1 MISYNPKDWFTFV
14 FKIHKTETMQK
25 LIPLLFGVGIYAG
38 LWAYFENV
46 YLAKNQTIDL
56 FQNIG
61 IIYSILGFTLSL
73 FLVFRTNTAY
83 DRWWEGRRL
92 WGELNN
98 AVRNI
103 SIHLH
108 SSLPSEN
115 EQRRHFYQA
124 LMHLFA
130 IALKQHLQDKRL
142 GSHHFE
148 IFENHH
154 PVFEH
159 KTDILT
165 IKQQPQFLAKLF
177 LMSLKA
183 DIRQG
188 LFSIGDL
195 ELYRSEINK
204 FMDVAGG
211 CERIKNTPIPFTYS
225 VFIKKFIFIY
235 VMLFPIVYSTQ
246 LFFIIVPVTMF
257 ILYVLASIE
266 LIAEEIENP
275 FNGDES
281 DLPLEAIVKNMGG
294 NSREIFFGNENK

>member
-1 MISYNPKDWFTFV
+1 MISYNPKDWFTFI

-25 LIPLLFGVGIYAG
+25 LLPLLFGVGLYAG
-38 LWAYFENV
+38 AWAYFENI
-46 YLAKNQTIDL
+46 YLAKNHIIDL
-56 FQNIG
+56 FKNIG

-92 WGELNN
+92 WGDLNN
-98 AVRNI
+98 AIRNI

-108 SSLPSEN
+108 SCLPIEN
-115 EQRRHFYQA
+115 DQRRHYYSA
-124 LMHLFA
+124 LMHLFS

-142 GSHHFE
+142 HGSHFE
-148 IFENHH
+148 IFEDNN
-154 PVFEH
+154 P
-159 KTDILT
+159 ILEDKNE
-165 IKQQPQFLAKLF
+165 ILKINNQPQFIAKLIF
-177 LMSLKA
+177 LALKA
-183 DIRQG
+183 DVRHG
-188 LFSIGDL
+188 LFSIHDL
-195 ELYRSEINK
+195 ELFRSELNK
-204 FMDVAGG
+204 FMEVAGG

-246 LFFIIVPVTMF
+246 LFFIIIPVTMF

-281 DLPLEAIVKNMGG
+281 DLPLEAIVKNIGK
-294 NSREIFFGNENK
+294 NAREIFFNR

>member
-1 MISYNPKDWFTFV
+1 MISYNAKDWFTFI
-14 FKIHKTETMQK
+14 FKIHKTETMQR
-25 LIPLLFGVGIYAG
+25 LLPLLLGVGVYAG
-38 LWAYFENV
+38 CWAYIENIFF
-46 YLAKNQTIDL
+46 ADNKTIDL
-56 FQNIG
+56 FNNIG
-61 IIYSILGFTLSL
+61 IVYSILGFTLSL

-92 WGELNN
+92 WGDLNN

-108 SSLPSEN
+108 SSLPIEN
-115 EQRRHFYQA
+115 EQRRHYYSA
-124 LMHLFA
+124 LMHLFS

-142 GSHHFE
+142 HSNYFE
-148 IFENHH
+148 IFEDNN
-154 PVFEH
+154 PIFED
-159 KTDILT
+159 KNEILK
-165 IKQQPQFLAKLF
+165 INQQPQFIAKLIF
-177 LMSLKA
+177 LALKA
-183 DIRQG
+183 DVRHG
-188 LFSIGDL
+188 LFSIHEL
-195 ELYRSEINK
+195 ELFRSELNK
-204 FMDVAGG
+204 FMEVAGG

-246 LFFIIVPVTMF
+246 LLFFIIPVTMF

-281 DLPLEAIVKNMGG
+281 DLPLEAIVKNIGK
-294 NSREIFFGNENK
+294 NTREIFFNR

>member
-1 MISYNPKDWFTFV
+1 MISYNAKDWFTFI
-14 FKIHKTETMQK
+14 FKIHKTETMQR
-25 LIPLLFGVGIYAG
+25 LLPLLLGVGVYSG
-38 LWAYFENV
+38 CWAYIENIFF
-46 YLAKNQTIDL
+46 ADNKTIDL
-56 FQNIG
+56 FNNIG
-61 IIYSILGFTLSL
+61 IVYSILGFTLSL

-92 WGELNN
+92 WGDLNN

-108 SSLPSEN
+108 SSLPIEN
-115 EQRRHFYQA
+115 EQRRHYYSA
-124 LMHLFA
+124 LMHLFS

-142 GSHHFE
+142 HSNHFE
-148 IFENHH
+148 IFEDNN
-154 PVFEH
+154 PIFED
-159 KTDILT
+159 KNEILK
-165 IKQQPQFLAKLF
+165 INQQPQFIAKLIF
-177 LMSLKA
+177 LALKA
-183 DIRQG
+183 DVRHG
-188 LFSIGDL
+188 LFSIHEL
-195 ELYRSEINK
+195 ELFRSELNK
-204 FMDVAGG
+204 FMEVAGG

-246 LFFIIVPVTMF
+246 LLFFIIPVTMF

-281 DLPLEAIVKNMGG
+281 DLPLEAIVKNIGK
-294 NSREIFFGNENK
+294 NTREIFFNR

>member
-1 MISYNPKDWFTFV
+1 MISYNAKDWFTFI
-14 FKIHKTETMQK
+14 FKIHKTETMQR
-25 LIPLLFGVGIYAG
+25 LLPLLLGVGVYAG
-38 LWAYFENV
+38 CWAYIENIFF
-46 YLAKNQTIDL
+46 ADNKTIDL
-56 FQNIG
+56 FNNIG
-61 IIYSILGFTLSL
+61 IVYSILGFTLSL

-92 WGELNN
+92 WGDLNN

-108 SSLPSEN
+108 SSLPIEN
-115 EQRRHFYQA
+115 EQRRHYYSA
-124 LMHLFA
+124 LMHLFS

-142 GSHHFE
+142 HSNHFE
-148 IFENHH
+148 IFEDNN
-154 PVFEH
+154 PIFED
-159 KTDILT
+159 KNEILK
-165 IKQQPQFLAKLF
+165 INQQPQFIAKLIF
-177 LMSLKA
+177 LALKA
-183 DIRQG
+183 DVRHG
-188 LFSIGDL
+188 LFSIHEL
-195 ELYRSEINK
+195 ELFRSELNK
-204 FMDVAGG
+204 FMEVAGG

-246 LFFIIVPVTMF
+246 LFFFIIPVTMF

-281 DLPLEAIVKNMGG
+281 DLPLEAIVKNIGK
-294 NSREIFFGNENK
+294 NTREIFFNR

>member
-1 MISYNPKDWFTFV
+1 MISYNAKDWFTFI
-14 FKIHKTETMQK
+14 FKIHKTETMQR
-25 LIPLLFGVGIYAG
+25 LLPLLLGVGVYSG
-38 LWAYFENV
+38 CWAYIENIFF
-46 YLAKNQTIDL
+46 ADNKTIDL
-56 FQNIG
+56 FNNIG
-61 IIYSILGFTLSL
+61 IVYSILGFTLSL

-92 WGELNN
+92 WGDLNN

-108 SSLPSEN
+108 SSLPIEN
-115 EQRRHFYQA
+115 EQRRHYYSA
-124 LMHLFA
+124 LMHLFS

-142 GSHHFE
+142 HNNHFE
-148 IFENHH
+148 IFEDNN
-154 PVFEH
+154 PIFED
-159 KTDILT
+159 KNEILK
-165 IKQQPQFLAKLF
+165 INNQPQFIAKLIF
-177 LMSLKA
+177 LALKA
-183 DIRQG
+183 DVRHG
-188 LFSIGDL
+188 LFSIHEL
-195 ELYRSEINK
+195 ELFRSELNK

-246 LFFIIVPVTMF
+246 LFFIIIPVTMF

-281 DLPLEAIVKNMGG
+281 DLPLEAIVKNIGK
-294 NSREIFFGNENK
+294 NTREIFFN

>member
-1 MISYNPKDWFTFV
+1 MISYNAKDWFTFI
-14 FKIHKTETMQK
+14 FKIHKTETMRR
-25 LIPLLFGVGIYAG
+25 LLPLLLGVGVYAG
-38 LWAYFENV
+38 CWAYIENIFF
-46 YLAKNQTIDL
+46 ADNKTIDL
-56 FQNIG
+56 FNNIG
-61 IIYSILGFTLSL
+61 IVYSILGFTLSL

-92 WGELNN
+92 WGDLNN

-108 SSLPSEN
+108 SSLPIEN
-115 EQRRHFYQA
+115 EQRRHYYSA
-124 LMHLFA
+124 LMHLFS

-142 GSHHFE
+142 HSNHFE
-148 IFENHH
+148 IFEDNN
-154 PVFEH
+154 PIFED
-159 KTDILT
+159 KNEILK
-165 IKQQPQFLAKLF
+165 INQQPQFIAKLIF
-177 LMSLKA
+177 LALKA
-183 DIRQG
+183 DVRHG
-188 LFSIGDL
+188 LFSIHEL
-195 ELYRSEINK
+195 ELFRSELNK
-204 FMDVAGG
+204 FMEVAGG

-246 LFFIIVPVTMF
+246 LFFFIIPVTMF

-281 DLPLEAIVKNMGG
+281 DLPLEAIVKNIGK
-294 NSREIFFGNENK
+294 NAREIFFNR